1 MDIKQ
6 IASKAAREW
15 DLEKLSQDL
24 RDAKTFFENFD
35 TPKFL
40 TSKQLEKL
48 YGLLSCYS
56 PLQLSKILNITE
68 GSLRV
73 TLTRTVYRYIET
85 LVYQKT
91 EKKILI
97 TWEIIPRV
105 LEDLG
110 YKRTLLQPPTEKW
123 VKWRLSIEVS
133 EISQEQLEQIQT
145 LLQEIPGNASVILD
159 KIEKGSIRLV
169 FNGYLAGFER
179 IRELF
184 ETGELSEQLGVT
196 VLDVE
201 LEPVSAQPDPVN
213 LSAWLEN
220 QLNQVIDEGWQT
232 IDELFGMRSPAFL
245 GDLSSYAKDVKP
257 EPDLPTVQ
265 QGKSIILGTA
275 SLALLVKLS
284 QESEGRIDILVRVFP
299 IQESTDLP
307 EPLKLM
313 VLNEEGE
320 ILEEVT
326 AGRGNNCLEQ
336 PLSGEPG
343 EGFAIKLE
351 LGEMSATESFII

>member
-6 IASKAAREW
+6 IASKAAKEW

-24 RDAKTFFENFD
+24 RDAKTFFWNFD
-35 TPKFL
+35 KPKFL
-40 TSKQLEKL
+40 TSKELEKL
-48 YGLLSCYS
+48 YGLLYYYS
-56 PLQLSKILNITE
+56 PVQLSKLVDVTE

-85 LVYQKT
+85 LVQQKT
-91 EKKILI
+91 GKEISI

-110 YKRTLLQPPTEKW
+110 YKRNFPPPPTEKW
-123 VKWRLSIEVS
+123 VKWRLSIDLP
-133 EISQEQLEQIQT
+133 EITPEQLEKIQN
-145 LLQEIPGNASVILD
+145 LLQEIPGNASMTFD

-179 IRELF
+179 VRELF

-220 QLNQVIDEGWQT
+220 QLNQAIDAGWQT
-232 IDELFGMRSPAFL
+232 IDELFGMRSPAFRS
-245 GDLSSYAKDVKP
+245 DLASYAKDIEP
-257 EPDLPTVQ
+257 GPDLPPIQ
-265 QGKSIILGTA
+265 QGKSLVLGTA

-284 QESEGRIDILVRVFP
+284 QETEEEIEILVRVFP

-307 EPLKLM
+307 EELKLM
-313 VLNEEGE
+313 VLDEQGD

-326 AGRGNNCLEQ
+326 AGRGNNCIEQ

-343 EGFAIKLE
+343 EGFVIKLE
-351 LGEMSATESFII
+351 LGELSATESFII